1 MDVVVKSTDT
11 YVLVKSYASYVE
23 SLNEEKAAEDIFGKE
38 SSDSALVGIYRGNSY
53 TEYEESIYDNST
65 VLIKDP
71 YADVKINTRTDV
83 EPSEF
88 AYLGEN
94 ELIIISG
101 KNLYHGK
108 LLS

>member
-1 MDVVVKSTDT
+1 MSILIWMRAEMRLNTILDLMRLNRFSI
-11 YVLVKSYASYVE
+11 LV
-23 SLNEEKAAEDIFGKE
+23 IRKE
-38 SSDSALVGIYRGNSY
+38 SSDSSLVGIYRGNSY

-88 AYLGEN
+88 EYLGEN